1 MMQLSVG
8 ATEGNIN
15 PAQDAFSPSPR
26 DGPWQLGHS
35 HSIINYAFSCLNLK
49 RICQAQ

>member
-15 PAQDAFSPSPR
+15 PAQDTFSPFPR
-26 DGPWQLGHS
+26 DSRWQLGHS
-35 HSIINYAFSCLNLK
+35 H
-49 RICQAQ
+49 